1 MKGNLTVITHS
12 KRMITICLLTLFQ
25 LCHFTTLVP
34 ASPICYS
41 YDAFGRLKE
50 PDASRTGIIHTYD
63 NIGNRLTLAAETVTP
78 GQYLAAV
85 ITILKIVAGMNVEP
99 LIITDIDGDGK
110 IGLPEAVY
118 GLQAAAEVR

>member
-1 MKGNLTVITHS
+1 MTHL

-25 LCHFTTLVP
+25 LCFFTTLVP

-41 YDAFGRLKE
+41 YDAFGRLKVPE
-50 PDASRTGIIHTYD
+50 TSRTGLIHTYD
-63 NIGNRLTLAAETVTP
+63 NIGNRLTLAVETVTP

-85 ITILKIVAGMNVEP
+85 IIILKIAVGMNVEP

-110 IGLPEAVY
+110 IGLAEALY
-118 GLQAAAEVR
+118 GLQVSAEVR